1 MPLKTLFQIFRK
13 ISRIFLTLKGVKQ
26 METVNQIEYNGTSYN
41 IQDAEA
47 QKSLVYSQNETDTGK
62 IWIDGK
68 KIYRKV
74 ILLPAIARGVEYKID
89 LSSLTVSNYIQLY
102 GFIKGAENY
111 FMPLLNSDE
120 ERPTLNA
127 FIGITNNVLRIING
141 AEREILSG
149 FAVLEYTKTT
159 N

>member
-1 MPLKTLFQIFRK
+1 
-13 ISRIFLTLKGVKQ
+13 
-26 METVNQIEYNGTSYN
+26 MEAVNQIEYNGALYN
-41 IQDAEA
+41 IKDAEA

-74 ILLPAIARGVEYKID
+74 ILLPAIAKKTEHKID
-89 LSSLTVSNYIQLY
+89 LSSLAASSYIQLY
-102 GFIKGAENY
+102 GFVKIGNNY
-111 FMPLLNSDE
+111 FIPLLNSDE
-120 ERPTLNA
+120 QTTNLNT
-127 FIGITNNVLRIING
+127 FIGITNNVLRLING

-149 FAVLEYTKTT
+149 FVVLEYTKTT

>member
-1 MPLKTLFQIFRK
+1 
-13 ISRIFLTLKGVKQ
+13 
-26 METVNQIEYNGTSYN
+26 METVNQIEYNGALYN

-74 ILLPAIARGVEYKID
+74 IDCGY
-89 LSSLTVSNYIQLY
+89 
-102 GFIKGAENY
+102 
-111 FMPLLNSDE
+111 LLNKNTKIVKHNIKNMD
-120 ERPTLNA
+120 T
-127 FIGITNNVLRIING
+127 ITKING
-141 AEREILSG
+141 IGHQDNTDYLPIPYVYEVVQGQGPITLYANKTNIVIRTHGDRTRVKVLIT
-149 FAVLEYTKTT
+149 LEYTKT

>member
-1 MPLKTLFQIFRK
+1 
-13 ISRIFLTLKGVKQ
+13 
-26 METVNQIEYNGTSYN
+26 METVNQIEYNGALYN

-74 ILLPAIARGVEYKID
+74 VDCGY
-89 LSSLTVSNYIQLY
+89 
-102 GFIKGAENY
+102 
-111 FMPLLNSDE
+111 LLNKNTKIVEHNIKNIDTITKINGIGYQDGGD
-120 ERPTLNA
+120 RLPIPYILNA
-127 FIGITNNVLRIING
+127 TRGQGSITLYANKTDIQILTYGDRTDVKVLIT
-141 AEREILSG
+141 
-149 FAVLEYTKTT
+149 LEYTKT

>member
-1 MPLKTLFQIFRK
+1 MEA
-13 ISRIFLTLKGVKQ
+13 VK
-26 METVNQIEYNGTSYN
+26 QIEYKRILYN
-41 IQDAEA
+41 VKDAEA

-89 LSSLTVSNYIQLY
+89 LSSLTASNYIQLY
-102 GFIKGAENY
+102 GFIKTAKNY
-111 FMPLLNSDE
+111 FIPLLNSDE
-120 ERPTLNA
+120 QTPALNT
-127 FIGITNNVLRIING
+127 FIGITNNVLRFING
-141 AEREILSG
+141 KDRGILSG
-149 FAVLEYTKTT
+149 HVVLEYTKTT